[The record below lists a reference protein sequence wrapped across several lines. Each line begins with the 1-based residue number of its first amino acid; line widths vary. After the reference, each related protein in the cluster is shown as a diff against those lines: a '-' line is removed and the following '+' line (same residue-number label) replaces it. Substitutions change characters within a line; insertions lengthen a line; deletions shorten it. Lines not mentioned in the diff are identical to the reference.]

1 MIRYDAYLDIVGWPV
16 PGDPILEEVMGQA
29 REMGLEGRV
38 VYHGFKALG
47 EELFAY
53 YKKAD
58 IYVIASRSSE
68 GFPRTIWEAMAHCL
82 PVVATK
88 VGSIPA
94 FIEGAAELV
103 EPETRKNWQ
112 EVSSA

>member
-1 MIRYDAYLDIVGWPV
+1 
-16 PGDPILEEVMGQA
+16 MGQA

-38 VYHGFKALG
+38 GLSRVQSLWVKNSL
-47 EELFAY
+47 LIT
-53 YKKAD
+53 KKAD

-94 FIEGAAELV
+94 FIEGAAV
-103 EPETRKNWQ
+103 AGGARKPGKTGKM
-112 EVSSA
+112 VSSSLIDEPVTTAKR